1 MMMTQSSYYGGD
13 FDSFSRSSHR
23 APTAAHYDR
32 PVPYTHSYYEP
43 PDYPGRA
50 GSRALIQEQGQDNQ
64 PSSHARRRIQ
74 VACSRCRRRKIK
86 CTGDPG
92 DGSGCSA
99 CRSAGADRNTC
110 TFIRVGSH
118 HVPVAGIDIM
128 PTSSGVAA
136 GTPTTA
142 TYGTDVTTSAYDTSL
157 YQTHHRP
164 SLPMLQTRS
173 AYPEYDSYNASP
185 ADDYTYASSTIQR
198 QQAFPS
204 GYGAESFRPWTSG
217 SISAPVTSGSMYY
230 EPGSAFSFG
239 NLQVPS
245 MPTGRLPSV
254 TAEAFSPLNMGSL
267 HSSLPTQT
275 VQERRLP
282 MPYTQSY
289 AQPTYTAAEV
299 PQIRPLGSVSDGRM
313 VVNGIHSRNSMPWS
327 IDSAALTPSSR
338 HGSMSGAPAVQSQHG
353 LPIPTSSGSMN
364 ESTVLGYQFSTSSTS
379 PEISPT
385 SGPTLSESFSST
397 STSSTGSIMP
407 PPAHVRYSSHYGH
420 RYHNTAE
427 SPRPSSARATAASLY
442 SFSAGVDTTDR
453 SNTSDRHGST
463 DDSVLSA
470 TPQHNYMPPLRHP
483 QPQHTASLD
492 ELRRRSSHDERAATA
507 HRMSVSN
514 LNARY

>member
-32 PVPYTHSYYEP
+32 AVPYTHTYYEP

-64 PSSHARRRIQ
+64 PSAHARRRIQ

-118 HVPVAGIDIM
+118 PVSGIDLM
-128 PTSSGVAA
+128 PASSSMAG
-136 GTPTTA
+136 GTPSTA
-142 TYGTDVTTSAYDTSL
+142 TYGTDVTTSAYDAGL

-173 AYPEYDSYNASP
+173 AYPEYDTYNASP
-185 ADDYTYASSTIQR
+185 ADDYTYASSSIQR
-198 QQAFPS
+198 QPTYTS

-239 NLQVPS
+239 NLQVPA
-245 MPTGRLPSV
+245 MPAGRLPSV

-289 AQPTYTAAEV
+289 AQPAHSAAEV
-299 PQIRPLGSVSDGRM
+299 PQIRSLGSVSDGRM
-313 VVNGIHSRNSMPWS
+313 VINGVHSRNSMPWS
-327 IDSAALTPSSR
+327 MDNTSLTPSAR
-338 HGSMSGAPAVQSQHG
+338 HGSLSGASAVQSQHG
-353 LPIPTSSGSMN
+353 LPMPTSTGSMT
-364 ESTVLGYQFSTSSTS
+364 EPTILGYQFSTSCTS
-379 PEISPT
+379 PEVSPT

-397 STSSTGSIMP
+397 STAGSIMP
-407 PPAHVRYSSHYGH
+407 PPAHFRYSNHHSHRH
-420 RYHNTAE
+420 HNTAK
-427 SPRPSSARATAASLY
+427 SPRPSSARAAAASLY

-453 SNTSDRHGST
+453 GTTSDRHGST

-492 ELRRRSSHDERAATA
+492 ELRRRSSNDERATT